1 MSGGGTKAAPSH
13 RAGSAGGLEST
24 HVVPLRVYLSVFA
37 SLLVLTGTT
46 VGVAFIDLGLL
57 NNLVALGIAV
67 LKATLVILFF
77 MHVRYSTR
85 LVPLVVASGV
95 FGLVIMIGLTFVD
108 YATRGWLGVA
118 GK

>member
-1 MSGGGTKAAPSH
+1 MS
-13 RAGSAGGLEST
+13 ST
-24 HVVPLRVYLSVFA
+24 HVVPVRIYLLVFA
-37 SLLVLTGTT
+37 SLLVLTAKT
-46 VGVAFIDLGLL
+46 VGAAFTDLGPL
-57 NNLVALGIAV
+57 NNLVAMGIAV

-85 LVPLVVASGV
+85 LTTLVILSGL
-95 FGLVIMIGLTFVD
+95 FGLAIMVGLTFVD